1 MVFMTESHRTTFEL
15 YHLEGETI
23 FPKKRRGFAIG
34 IPVLSLLYLN
44 PYEII
49 TEKKYLRRF
58 TSTWNLQISS
68 VMKNIQVNF
77 SDQAISILI

>member
-15 YHLEGETI
+15 DHLEGETI
-23 FPKKRRGFAIG
+23 FPKKRWGFAIG

-44 PYEII
+44 RYEII

-58 TSTWNLQISS
+58 ISTWNLQISS
-68 VMKNIQVNF
+68 VMKNI
-77 SDQAISILI
+77 